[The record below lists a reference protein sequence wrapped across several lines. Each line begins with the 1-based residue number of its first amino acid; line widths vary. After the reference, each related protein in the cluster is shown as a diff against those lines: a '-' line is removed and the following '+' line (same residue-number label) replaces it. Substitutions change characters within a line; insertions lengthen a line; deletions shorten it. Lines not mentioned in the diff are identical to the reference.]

1 MLVSLKQSRKE
12 TPELSAH
19 SFYRASSVSPS
30 FHFSI
35 NNETKAY
42 CNWDGK
48 GLIVSI
54 ILCLLA

>member
-12 TPELSAH
+12 TPEVSAH
-19 SFYRASSVSPS
+19 SFYLASSGSLS

-35 NNETKAY
+35 NNETKTY
-42 CNWDGK
+42 CNYDDK